1 MKCLSLKQPYVI
13 LLACGKKTIES
24 RHWNTRFRRDFLIH
38 SSKNVESCL
47 CEYYGFNLK
56 TLEKGAII
64 GKATLYDV
72 KKYQNNLEYEK
83 DYENHLSLK
92 KIDKIAYGFLIK
104 NPIKFNKVI
113 PYQGKLGFFDVYLDC

>member
-1 MKCLSLKQPYVI
+1 MKCLSLKQPYAI

-24 RHWNTRFRRDFLIH
+24 RRWNTRFRGDFLIH
-38 SSKNVESCL
+38 ASKNVEIRS
-47 CEYYGFNLK
+47 CEYYGLNFK

-72 KKYQNNLEYEK
+72 KKYPNNFEYEL
-83 DYENHLSLK
+83 DYKKHLSLK

-104 NPIKFNKVI
+104 NATKFNRVI
-113 PYQGKLGFFDVYLDC
+113 PYQGKLGFFDVYLD